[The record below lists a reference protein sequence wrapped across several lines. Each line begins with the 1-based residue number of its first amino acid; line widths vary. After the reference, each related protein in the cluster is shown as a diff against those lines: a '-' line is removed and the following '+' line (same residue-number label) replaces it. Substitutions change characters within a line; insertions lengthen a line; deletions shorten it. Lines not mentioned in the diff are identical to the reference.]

1 MANFKIG
8 ENGLDIS
15 SFDLPLNRTIRLLQW
30 GGDFSGNKLEVS
42 LTSSTPSVVVT
53 PLPDKLP
60 AASTAFTVKGTVTPL
75 RVTVGAYI
83 AGSGLT
89 NRFSEDL
96 TINVCGEPVK
106 QPGYSTDML
115 SDLAISGNA
124 KQIHTYTQIVR
135 GPSTDKNILSQ
146 NTTAG
151 HYNCGDVAGAYGS
164 KIFAKPTHTTY
175 YRYYLTPTSDKMAD
189 LKFDEKMIRNGV
201 SRIKSLIDQKISV
214 RLWAIHHDGFAKVI
228 VGDTRT
234 HYQTVIGYSGD
245 KFLYIDPW
253 PSGSKLQYDG
263 GMYAKTWVAFL
274 GELTFDASDF
284 SNGINSP
291 SGSKGLHTY
300 RIIAGP

>member
-30 GGDFSGNKLEVS
+30 GGDFSGNKLEVT
-42 LTSSTPSVVVT
+42 LTSSTPSVTLAV
-53 PLPDKLP
+53 LPDKLP
-60 AASTAFTVKGTVTPL
+60 AASTAFTVKGTVSPVQ
-75 RVTVGAYI
+75 VTVGAFV
-83 AGSGLT
+83 AGSAMAQ
-89 NRFSEDL
+89 RFSEDL
-96 TINVCGEPVK
+96 KIKVCGEPTR
-106 QPGYSTDML
+106 QPGYSVDML
-115 SDLAISGNA
+115 SELASTGNA
-124 KQIHTYTQIVR
+124 KQIHVYSQIVT
-135 GPSTDKNILSQ
+135 GPSTDRNILSQ

-164 KIFAKPTHTTY
+164 KIFAKPTHTNY

-189 LKFDEKMIRNGV
+189 LRFDDKMVRNGI
-201 SRIKSLIDQKISV
+201 SRMKAFLDKRVSV
-214 RLWAIHHDGFAKVI
+214 RLWAIHHDGFAKFI

-234 HYQTVIGYSGD
+234 HYLTVIGYSGD

-263 GMYAKTWVAFL
+263 GMYPKTWVAFL
-274 GELTFDASDF
+274 GELTFDPADLG
-284 SNGINSP
+284 NGINSP
-291 SGSKGLHTY
+291 ASSKGLHTY